1 MQFYWLALGI
11 LSVWRVTHLLN
22 AEDGPWDFVV
32 RLRRRAG
39 TGFWASLLDCFYCLS
54 LWIAAPLAYFIGSRW
69 FERLLLWLAL
79 SAGAI
84 LVERVVPERPA
95 ASPFYSEDQEDTN
108 VVRQEPTTAGDGR
121 HKLDD
126 PEREPSGSAR
136 QQDDAGSTR
145 SRDGAAGHSS
155 SGESLHNNANS
166 AAKRA

>member
-22 AEDGPWDFVV
+22 AEDGPWDLVV

-39 TGFWASLLDCFYCLS
+39 TGFWARLLDCFYCLS

-84 LVERVVPERPA
+84 LLERLAPERSA
-95 ASPFYSEDQEDTN
+95 APPFYSENLEVTN
-108 VVRQEPTTAGDGR
+108 VLREEPTAVVRRGP
-121 HKLDD
+121 DD
-126 PEREPSGSAR
+126 PEWEPSGTASQPAG
-136 QQDDAGSTR
+136 AGSTT
-145 SRDGAAGHSS
+145 STAGAAELSN
-155 SGESLHNNANS
+155 SGEDAGDNANRP
-166 AAKRA
+166 AKRA